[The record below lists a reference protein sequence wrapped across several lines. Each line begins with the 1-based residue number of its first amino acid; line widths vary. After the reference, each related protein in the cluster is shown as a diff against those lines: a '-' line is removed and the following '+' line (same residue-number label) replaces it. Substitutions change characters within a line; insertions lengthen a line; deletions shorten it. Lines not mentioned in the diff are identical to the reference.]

1 MTEIHYKGEH
11 VKVWELGGKWHFR
24 RCGFDLESGIL
35 CTERVGQIVVED
47 TQSAL
52 VEVDERFSAST
63 AFAGAW

>member
-1 MTEIHYKGEH
+1 M
-11 VKVWELGGKWHFR
+11 WELGGKWHFR